1 MIEGEG
7 WSRGRRGEDSL
18 PFHFDFIRHMVHR
31 AWAPTET
38 ALKSACSLWVTEG
51 ESRTPTQDQKAF
63 HFANGKWWRQLSK
76 GVHCDSPIPRCVII
90 SLMERPQ
97 RKYCAP
103 TASLVVL
110 SWIKGT
116 SIHILSFTFTFFY
129 AFILR
134 GVTMENVCNAAT
146 SIYQPTFPCFI
157 PVITNTSGYGE
168 SYNSTS
174 RNKKKKKW
182 VRKIHFFKW
191 LNNIFFHFP
200 SSTDVIFYWWVP
212 LDFAHESL
220 YIQCK
225 YVTC

>member
-1 MIEGEG
+1 
-7 WSRGRRGEDSL
+7 
-18 PFHFDFIRHMVHR
+18 
-31 AWAPTET
+31 
-38 ALKSACSLWVTEG
+38 
-51 ESRTPTQDQKAF
+51 
-63 HFANGKWWRQLSK
+63 
-76 GVHCDSPIPRCVII
+76 
-90 SLMERPQ
+90 MERPQ

-174 RNKKKKKW
+174 RNKKQTKKKSGLE
-182 VRKIHFFKW
+182 RYIF
-191 LNNIFFHFP
+191 LNDSIIFFSSSILYRCHFLLM
-200 SSTDVIFYWWVP
+200 STCGFCP
-212 LDFAHESL
+212 
-220 YIQCK
+220 
-225 YVTC
+225 